1 MTTSMETELDDLFR
15 LPPAEMVAA
24 RNALA
29 DRLKKSGD
37 KAGATAIKALKRPT
51 PAAWALNQ
59 VHFEQAPLL
68 DRARAE
74 TTRLRELHQLG
85 GDPQQLSAAIAAQ
98 RNAMYAV
105 IDAASRRCQAA
116 GLPADGAQQR
126 KLYTTLQ
133 AWLAGQGDEAPG
145 RMTRDI
151 EASGFDA
158 ITALG
163 MPAMAASP
171 TAASP
176 TVQHP
181 SSPPAQAGPDPR
193 EIERAAALVRER
205 ERQAR
210 EAAAALREKRAELE
224 RAEGAVEQARG
235 DVRDAE
241 ESLRTIRAQLAERE
255 TALTRVRVARDA
267 AEQVQRAADRAVAD
281 AEAALA
287 ALE

>member
-1 MTTSMETELDDLFR
+1 MTSSMETELDGLFR

-37 KAGATAIKALKRPT
+37 KAAAATIKALKRPT

-59 VHFEQAPLL
+59 VHFEQAALL
-68 DRARAE
+68 DRARGE
-74 TTRLRELHQLG
+74 TARLRELHQLG
-85 GDPQQLSAAIAAQ
+85 SDPQQLSAAIAAQ

-105 IDAASRRCQAA
+105 IDAAARRCQTA

-145 RMTRDI
+145 RMTHDI

-163 MPAMAASP
+163 LQAMSAAP
-171 TAASP
+171 TAI
-176 TVQHP
+176 
-181 SSPPAQAGPDPR
+181 SPPVEQPSGPPVEAGPDPR
-193 EIERAAALVRER
+193 EIERATALVRER
-205 ERQAR
+205 GRQAR
-210 EAAAALREKRAELE
+210 EAGEALGEKRAELE
-224 RAEGAVEQARG
+224 RAESAVEQARSG
-235 DVRDAE
+235 MREAE
-241 ESLRTIRAQLAERE
+241 EALRTIRAQLAERE

-267 AEQVQRAADRAVAD
+267 ADQVQRAADRALAD